1 MRIIAI
7 VIMFFLLG
15 AFFIISENK
24 LTLKDKEARQ
34 ELGKLYYSWLS
45 NSFDNSK
52 SLAGYVVKLDWL
64 PKNIKE
70 KK

>member
-7 VIMFFLLG
+7 IIMFFLLG
-15 AFFIISENK
+15 AFFLISENK
-24 LTLKDKEARQ
+24 IALKYTSARQ

-45 NSFDNSK
+45 NLFDNSK
-52 SLAGYVVKLDWL
+52 SLMGYVVKLDWL
-64 PKNIKE
+64 PKNIE